1 MYTIYK
7 TGPEKFIGT
16 EGVALWQDYNKITF
30 LWPGVS
36 APFSAPPTQTKKK
49 SSNKPATGLLFV
61 AGTEDYAS
69 GLLLQFS

>member
-36 APFSAPPTQTKKK
+36 APFSAPPTQTKKD
-49 SSNKPATGLLFV
+49 
-61 AGTEDYAS
+61 E
-69 GLLLQFS
+69 